1 MPKAESSSDAS
12 DQEDITDMLETGGE
26 LYIAR
31 FFISSQDSR
40 SLRLDVEGTLCAGFD
55 IGWVSTVR
63 VRLYYRNIL
72 VGEITSPDTQMIPDS
87 DNYVITKWRIDEE
100 PIMHIKSMVGFK
112 NFFCDIMPKENANNE
127 LDVRKQATAAL
138 RVSPSGHRLTMSIN
152 LANMPRMTTTIKRI
166 RIFGEKIK
174 ITMILTNPSPV
185 TLHAEVDSEFVL
197 KKGEDTVG
205 HLAALFEIIPGE
217 NECVLAGNISPN
229 VSGMVTLKGSSYE
242 DSDESW
248 QQYVITLFEININM
262 DEAVVCVE
270 ADESEDE

>member
-1 MPKAESSSDAS
+1 MSKVESSSDAS

-26 LYIAR
+26 LDIAR

-100 PIMHIKSMVGFK
+100 PIMRIKSMVGFK
-112 NFFCDIMPKENANNE
+112 NFFCDIMPKEDANDE
-127 LDVRKQATAAL
+127 LDVQKRATAAL
-138 RVSPSGHRLTMSIN
+138 RVSPSGHRLTMSVN
-152 LANMPRMTTTIKRI
+152 LANMPRMTTTITSL
-166 RIFGEKIK
+166 RIFGEKVRI
-174 ITMILTNPSPV
+174 IMNLTNPSPV
-185 TLHAEVDSEFVL
+185 TLHAEVESEFVL
-197 KKGEDTVG
+197 KKGKDTVG
-205 HLAALFEIIPGE
+205 HLDALFEIIPGVHQ
-217 NECVLAGNISPN
+217 CVFAGTISPK

-242 DSDESW
+242 DPDESW
-248 QQYVITLFEININM
+248 QQYVITLFEVNINL
-262 DEAVVCVE
+262 DEAVVSVE
-270 ADESEDE
+270 AD